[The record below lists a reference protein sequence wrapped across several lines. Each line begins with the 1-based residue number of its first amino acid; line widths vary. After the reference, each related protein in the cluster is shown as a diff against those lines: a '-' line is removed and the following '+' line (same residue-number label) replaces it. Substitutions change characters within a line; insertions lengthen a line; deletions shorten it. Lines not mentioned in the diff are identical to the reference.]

1 VNDAKRKIALVFPIF
16 NEEGNIGPLYDAV
29 IRTTS
34 PLLAEYDL
42 ELVFVDDGSRDTS
55 LEKLIAL
62 RNEDARVTVLSLSR
76 NFGHQMAVTAGLDH
90 AEADAVIIMDSDLQD
105 PPRVALELVARW
117 EAGADVVYA
126 QRRSRKDS
134 PFKRLTAHTFYWTLA
149 KLASIDIPRNT
160 GDFRLLD
167 HRVVVE
173 LRKYRE
179 HHRFLRGMVAHLGF
193 RQEAVLFDRDAR
205 LSGSSGY
212 PLRKMIQFALDGI
225 LGFSTVPLQLISRMG
240 LVLSGFAFLGVLY
253 VIGVKLFVPS
263 QAVPGWAF
271 VTVAMFLMGGIQLVM
286 LGVLGSYVG
295 RTYVETQ
302 RRPLY
307 ALGLSLTSAREDSAP
322 VEVAPQLQELVK
334 PSR

>member
-1 VNDAKRKIALVFPIF
+1 MNAEKRRLAFVFPIY

-29 IRTTS
+29 IDTTA
-34 PLLAEYDL
+34 PLLTEYEL
-42 ELVFVDDGSRDTS
+42 EFVFVNDGSKDAS

-62 RNEDARVTVLSLSR
+62 RDEDPRVTVLSLSR

-126 QRRSRKDS
+126 QRRSRKDT
-134 PFKRLTAHTFYWTLA
+134 PFKRFTAHAFYWMLA

-179 HHRFLRGMVAHLGF
+179 HHRFLRGLVSHLGF

-225 LGFSTVPLQLISRMG
+225 LGFSTVPLQLISRLGM
-240 LVLSGFAFLGVLY
+240 VLSAFAFLGVLY
-253 VIGVKLFVPS
+253 VVGVKLFVP
-263 QAVPGWAF
+263 QTAVSGWAF
-271 VTVAMFLMGGIQLVM
+271 VTVAMFLMGGIQLIM

-302 RRPLY
+302 NRPLY

-322 VEVAPQLQELVK
+322 REVAPQLQELLSA
-334 PSR
+334 SR